1 MTQVAVGQP
10 KRKSLLWDQCNA
22 LFVFILFL
30 ILFVVLFAIRYRNS
44 SIEGTW
50 KTTSIDQKL
59 GDDFAKRLTGL
70 HQSPLID
77 DSLLTSSEMILKV
90 KDNKIHLSFRVQV
103 EKDAFAKRLAS
114 YHQHELLRTLK
125 ENHLVIGDLSPEER
139 QIVESSMPADHELE
153 LILDQAFE
161 KLASNIGG
169 DYNHETGSLS
179 AVVIKGR
186 VNRILHTID
195 IEELSTGHTYL
206 SKGITKPNG
215 HFDYTRFGKKLEL
228 LGDEKIIFKKV
239 TKKSASST

>member
-1 MTQVAVGQP
+1 M
-10 KRKSLLWDQCNA
+10 
-22 LFVFILFL
+22 
-30 ILFVVLFAIRYRNS
+30 
-44 SIEGTW
+44 
-50 KTTSIDQKL
+50 
-59 GDDFAKRLTGL
+59 
-70 HQSPLID
+70 
-77 DSLLTSSEMILKV
+77 
-90 KDNKIHLSFRVQV
+90 
-103 EKDAFAKRLAS
+103 
-114 YHQHELLRTLK
+114 
-125 ENHLVIGDLSPEER
+125 IGDLSPEER
-139 QIVESSMPADHELE
+139 QIIESSMPADHELE

-161 KLASNIGG
+161 KLASSIGG